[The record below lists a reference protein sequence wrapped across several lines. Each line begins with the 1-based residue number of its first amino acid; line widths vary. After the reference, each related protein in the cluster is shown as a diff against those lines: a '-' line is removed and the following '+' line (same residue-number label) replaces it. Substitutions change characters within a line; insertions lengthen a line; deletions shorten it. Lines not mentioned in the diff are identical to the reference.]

1 MDDTK
6 LWVFGYGSLI
16 WEPGFPFQERVT
28 ARLTGWHRSFC
39 MYSVHYRGTPADPGL
54 VLALDVRADAVCD
67 GVAFGVGAADA
78 DAALAT
84 VRARELISAAYL
96 EQVVRVDLSDG
107 RQVNAVTFVINRD
120 HVQYAGNLPLER
132 QARVIAAAFG
142 VRGPNADYL
151 WITAEHLAELGFAD
165 ADLDW
170 LAARVRQLTG
180 PGR

>member
-1 MDDTK
+1 MDDTT

-39 MYSVHYRGTPADPGL
+39 MHSVHYRGTPSEPGL
-54 VLALDVRADAVCD
+54 VLALDAKADAVCD
-67 GVAFGVGAADA
+67 GVAFGVAAADA
-78 DAALAT
+78 ETVLET

-96 EQVVRVDLSDG
+96 EQAVEVVLSDG
-107 RQVNAVTFVINRD
+107 RRVDAVTFVINRD
-120 HVQYAGNLPLER
+120 HAQYAGHLPPER
-132 QARVIAAAFG
+132 QARIIAASRG

-151 WITAEHLAELGFAD
+151 WNTAAHLTELGFAD

-170 LAARVRQLTG
+170 LAARVRILAG
-180 PGR
+180 